1 MVAAVAHPRTDPL
14 VEMYRVN
21 TSAALAASAARDSL
35 RWFTARM
42 FPGYQTAPHILALI
56 AEIEQAVATP
66 NGRLIVTMPPRHSK
80 SLHVSENLPA
90 WYLGR
95 LPDNRVIGAS
105 HTQELANTFSR
116 RVRNKIAHHRY
127 PFPGVAIAGDKA
139 AVKAWDIDGH
149 MGGYYA
155 VGVGGS
161 PTGHGANLIIIDDP
175 IKSQADADSE
185 TVREALWEWYT
196 GTIRTRL
203 EPGGSIICTATR
215 WHDDDLTGRLL
226 AAQATGGEQ
235 WRHIYMPAISDDGQ
249 ALWPGRWPL
258 ASLEATRS
266 AVGSRVWQAQF
277 QGNPQATEGGT
288 FKRHWWQ
295 RYRSLPEDITKI
307 EITVD
312 SAFKTGV
319 ANDFTAMACWASD
332 PRGNAYLVHV
342 WHERVEF
349 PELIQLGV
357 TAWRQMVERF
367 PSRAIPLVP
376 EDKASGQSAI
386 QVWKR
391 ENHIPVVPY
400 SVPAGESKIARAEA
414 ITPFVEGGRVFIP
427 DRAPWLDMWLD
438 EHDRFPTG
446 AHDDQVDTTA
456 MAVHRL
462 LVTPKRWGML

>member
-14 VEMYRVN
+14 IDLYRVRSREDLR
-21 TSAALAASAARDSL
+21 TSAARDSL

-42 FPGYQTAPHILALI
+42 FPGYQTAPHILTLI
-56 AEIEQAVATP
+56 AEIEQAVATSDS
-66 NGRLIVTMPPRHSK
+66 RLIITMPPRHSK

-95 LPDNRVIGAS
+95 NPDHRVIGAS

-116 RVRNKIAHHRY
+116 RVRNKISDPRY
-127 PFPGVAIAGDKA
+127 PFPAVAIAGDKA

-149 MGGYYA
+149 YGGYYA

-175 IKSQADADSE
+175 IKNQADADSE
-185 TVREALWEWYT
+185 TVRDALWEWYT

-203 EPGGSIICTATR
+203 EPGGSIIVTATR
-215 WHDDDLTGRLL
+215 WHDDDLTGRLI
-226 AAQATGGEQ
+226 AAEATGGEA
-235 WRHIYMPAISDDGQ
+235 WRHIHMPALSGDGE
-249 ALWPGRWPL
+249 ALWPGRWPV
-258 ASLEATRS
+258 AALEATRS
-266 AVGSRVWQAQF
+266 AVGSRVWQAQY

-288 FKRHWWQ
+288 FKRHWWR
-295 RYRSLPEDITKI
+295 RYAALPEDISRV
-307 EITVD
+307 EVTVD

-319 ANDFTAMACWASD
+319 ANDFTAMAAWAAD
-332 PRGNAYLVHV
+332 RRGNAYLVRC
-342 WHERVEF
+342 WRERVEF
-349 PELIQLGV
+349 PELIGLGM
-357 TAWRQMVERF
+357 TAWQWTRDRF
-367 PSRAIPLVP
+367 PGMGVPLVV

-391 ENHIPVVPY
+391 ENRIPVIAHPVK
-400 SVPAGESKIARAEA
+400 ANESKIARAEA
-414 ITPFVEGGRVFIP
+414 TTPYVEGGRVFIP
-427 DRAPWLDMWLD
+427 EYAPWLPDWLD

-456 MAVHRL
+456 MAVSRL
-462 LVTPKRWGML
+462 LTSGGWGIA